1 MGGEQVLKI
10 FIILRR
16 QLIFDSQETLEI
28 KGQLLAGLKTPLEAI
43 MVRGAQTKV
52 LLECLAIMPL
62 MAFTANHRLEDR
74 ARLVWVT
81 EYDAID
87 IEVQSSMG
95 SKKARPWGSV
105 RK

>member
-1 MGGEQVLKI
+1 M
-10 FIILRR
+10 
-16 QLIFDSQETLEI
+16 IFDSQETLEI

-62 MAFTANHRLEDR
+62 MAFTANHRREDR
-74 ARLVWVT
+74 ARLVWAT

-87 IEVQSSMG
+87 IELQSSLG
-95 SKKARPWGSV
+95 SKKVRPWSRMLKEV
-105 RK
+105 SQLR